1 MTTRTAVPQTSMPPA
16 PAKHRRRLNPEAA
29 AQLAARRRQAQVEE
43 LYQKPVTELSR
54 EELALM
60 RAAFVLG

>member
-1 MTTRTAVPQTSMPPA
+1 MPPA